1 MYTKTGSHTDKL
13 IYRCMPSTSLPSWA
27 VLVPCWVVLG
37 ACWAVRGR
45 LGGLMA
51 LLLPLWA
58 VLKSSWVIS
67 AHRGENVGPFRPI
80 GFAKNTDCPRVLYT
94 CGDPLGYRRRGAV
107 YRIPRTAFQLLSAVP
122 RTAWGCHGLAA
133 ALGAGDRS
141 LAGDWG
147 WGVFFVFSKFP

>member
-1 MYTKTGSHTDKL
+1 M
-13 IYRCMPSTSLPSWA
+13 
-27 VLVPCWVVLG
+27 
-37 ACWAVRGR
+37 
-45 LGGLMA
+45 
-51 LLLPLWA
+51 
-58 VLKSSWVIS
+58 IS

-147 WGVFFVFSKFP
+147 GGGAFFSFAFSTFPLLFDISTFSRLHVSHFPYFLHIPHFLHFLHKIPQKMVVGVRFSQF